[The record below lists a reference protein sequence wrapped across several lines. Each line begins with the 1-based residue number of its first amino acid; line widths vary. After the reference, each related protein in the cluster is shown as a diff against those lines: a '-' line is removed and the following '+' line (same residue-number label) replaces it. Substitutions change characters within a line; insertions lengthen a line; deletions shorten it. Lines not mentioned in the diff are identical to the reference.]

1 MSDLTI
7 SKTILSQLGGNKFV
21 VMTGAKNFIGDE
33 NSLRMTL
40 PKNMSKA
47 NRLTITLNWDDTYT
61 MRFWKYTAGRLNSKT
76 FEWIPEKITEIKEI
90 TGVYCDMLQEIFTET
105 TGMYTRL

>member
-1 MSDLTI
+1 MSDITVANTI
-7 SKTILSQLGGNKFV
+7 YQQLGAGRFTA
-21 VMTGAKNFIGDE
+21 MTGAKNFVYDN

-61 MRFWKYTAGRLNSKT
+61 MRFWKYTAGRLNKKT

-90 TGVYCDMLQEIFTET
+90 NGVYCDMLQEILTET